1 MSGESPLLRLCIQY
15 IGLTVTVLWCVFLIL
30 PDHVEL
36 ALLFVHSV
44 VVCFS
49 DLTFDPV
56 ICSGAGAE

>member
-1 MSGESPLLRLCIQY
+1 MY

-30 PDHVEL
+30 ADQVEL
-36 ALLFVHSV
+36 TLLFVDSFM
-44 VVCFS
+44 VCFS